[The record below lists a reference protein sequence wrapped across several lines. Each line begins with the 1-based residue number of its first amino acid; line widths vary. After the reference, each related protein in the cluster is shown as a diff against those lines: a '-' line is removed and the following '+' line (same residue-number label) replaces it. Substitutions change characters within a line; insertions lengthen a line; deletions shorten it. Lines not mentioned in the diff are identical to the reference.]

1 MLSASSPCSSI
12 RLSAARTMI
21 EMTTMAA
28 GARFTA
34 RHRDRGGSGR
44 RRRWPAYAIAV
55 WVGLF
60 VAVVTV
66 MWTVS
71 HVLLGN
77 SVDATA
83 RIIIGATALRAVTI
97 GIALA
102 SVQRWGARIPGRL
115 LVTGLWGAAS
125 AQLIYPLAE
134 LIAKLLILVGAI
146 ELSAKGISDMSLT
159 GWFNLGA
166 VWLVFGVPGA
176 LFVLAGRDAQCE
188 RGTGGRWAVIG
199 AVAGVLFLGAIGAA
213 IG

>member
-1 MLSASSPCSSI
+1 
-12 RLSAARTMI
+12 
-21 EMTTMAA
+21 MTTMAA
-28 GARFTA
+28 GARIS
-34 RHRDRGGSGR
+34 RRRRDGR
-44 RRRWPAYAIAV
+44 SHGDRRRWPAYAITA

-71 HVLLGN
+71 HVVLGN
-77 SVDATA
+77 SIDATA

-102 SVQRWGARIPGRL
+102 SVQRWGARIPGRV
-115 LVTGLWGAAS
+115 LVAGLWGAAS

-134 LIAKLLILVGAI
+134 SIAKLLILIGAV
-146 ELSAKGISDMSLT
+146 ELSSKGISDMSLT
-159 GWFNLGA
+159 GWFNFSA
-166 VWLVFGVPGA
+166 VWLVFGVPGV
-176 LFVLAGRDAQCE
+176 LFVLAGRDSQRE
-188 RGTGGRWAVIG
+188 RGVGARWAAIG